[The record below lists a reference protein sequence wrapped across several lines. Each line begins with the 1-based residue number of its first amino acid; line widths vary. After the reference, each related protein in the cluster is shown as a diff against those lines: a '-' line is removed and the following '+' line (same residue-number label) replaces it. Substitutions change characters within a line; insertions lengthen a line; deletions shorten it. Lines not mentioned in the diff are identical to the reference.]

1 MNIGILYA
9 CVAYTCT
16 FVLMMIRNRVIL
28 PSAKDTFQKPFSKL
42 LIFFIIFTII
52 DGTWGIFFSNTVI
65 KSYYGLQIFTYSF
78 HLGAALSAFMWSG
91 YMREYLKIPE
101 KSKKFINIIR
111 LIILFSQLVLL
122 GQNLIN
128 HNAFSITR
136 DCIYEPTP
144 FRDVTFYIQFTYYI
158 FILSYSLFGMI
169 KTKYK
174 HDAERFNFF
183 TTTSFFSAIPFAFGI
198 CQMNFPDAPFYSM
211 GFMITS
217 VAIYGFN
224 VTAEREKY
232 LTELHEKEKNKLGSI
247 VNVLSNDYD
256 AIYYVDLENNK
267 YQNFVKVSS
276 QQSNI
281 ATQTDLTND
290 FFTDTQDRILR
301 IVYKDD
307 IEYVQKKISKENILN
322 ELKKHNS
329 FIFNYRIVINDK
341 PYYNQ
346 MKCVFSDEPG
356 DDKKLIIGI
365 YDINE
370 QMHEQQK
377 IADTINAVGE
387 AFESIYSVDTTNGS
401 FEIFRRSDYLKK
413 NYKHSGETFSQAIE
427 EYVKRD
433 VAPESREIVT
443 KYCDINFLK
452 EALKSKS
459 MLNVS
464 YYDIHTGDKLYY
476 EMHVVKP
483 KNYDSDGKILI
494 GFINRNIIVEQSLN
508 ETLITGLSED
518 YDSVFYGVLSDDFF
532 ELIRS
537 SEDFKKEHPDYSEK
551 MTFSYFYEIC
561 KKYIYKDDI
570 KMFLHQISKENIIE
584 TLNKTPSFYINY
596 RQIINRR
603 VRYYRIKILRTE
615 NWFTKQ
621 EFMLGTSNVD
631 ELIRTQLVQIEEDN
645 RKNNMLRFMA
655 ESYDFICYINTK
667 SGTYVPYTGNG
678 NIHYYEGKD
687 YHKDFEYYVDNFVL
701 DEYKQA
707 LKDAL
712 SKEKV
717 EYYTQNAAEISTSK
731 AILPIKYQAT
741 QNNIVEFFEF
751 EIIPIDDSHIL
762 YTIQNRDTIIR
773 NENEHQRILAD
784 AKDKAEAANRAKST
798 FLFNMSHDIRTP
810 MNAIKGFIELAQKNS
825 GDKSKV
831 TEYLSK
837 VKTANEHLLHLIN
850 DVLDMSRIESG
861 KTVIDES
868 PTNIKDEAQKLID
881 IIGMSA
887 VEKDISFT
895 SEINIEN
902 NSIYSDSLHVNQVLI
917 NILTNAIKY
926 TKPGGKVHFAINQ
939 TGIKENKA
947 SYEFSVI
954 DNGIGMSKDF
964 TSHIYEEFTRAKN
977 TTKSGIEG
985 TGLGMSIVKNLV
997 DMMGGKIKIES
1008 ELGKGT
1014 SVYINF
1020 DFNICEDVK
1029 SNNKNENTEKKILSG
1044 KRILLVED
1052 NEFNREIAH
1061 ELLEEEG
1068 LVIEEADDGTV
1079 AVEMVKDRA
1088 PDYYDFILMDIQM
1101 PYMDGYQA
1109 TRTIR
1114 KFEHADY
1121 SNLPIIAMTANAF
1134 EEDVKNAKKAGMNGS
1149 LSKPIDMKKLVSY
1162 LKQFI

>member
-9 CVAYTCT
+9 CVAYVCMC
-16 FVLMMIRNRVIL
+16 VLFMIRNRVIL

-42 LIFFIIFTII
+42 LVFFIIFTFI
-52 DGTWGIFFSNTVI
+52 DGTWGIFFSNTII
-65 KSYYGLQIFTYSF
+65 KNYYGLQIFTYAF

-91 YMREYLKIPE
+91 YMRDYLKTPE
-101 KSKKFINIIR
+101 KARKFINIIR
-111 LIILFSQLVLL
+111 YLILCAQFILL
-122 GQNLIN
+122 GQNLFN

-144 FRDVTFYIQFTYYI
+144 FRDVTFYIQFAYYI
-158 FILSYSLFGMI
+158 FILSYSLVGMLR
-169 KTKYK
+169 TKYSK
-174 HDAERFNFF
+174 DTERFHIF
-183 TTTSFFSAIPFAFGI
+183 TTTSFFSAMPFVFGI
-198 CQMNFPDAPFYSM
+198 GQMKFPDAPFYSM

-232 LTELHEKEKNKLGSI
+232 LNEIHEKEKNKLGSI

-307 IEYVQKKISKENILN
+307 IEYVQKKISKENILK

-329 FIFNYRIVINDK
+329 FVFNYRIIINDK

-346 MKCVFSDEPG
+346 MKCVLSDEPG
-356 DDKKLIIGI
+356 DTKKLIIGI

-377 IADTINAVGE
+377 MADTINAVGE
-387 AFESIYSVDTTNGS
+387 AFESVYSVDTTNGS

-413 NYKHSGETFSQAIE
+413 NYKHSDESFTQAIA

-433 VAPESREIVT
+433 VAPEYREIVT
-443 KYCDINFLK
+443 KYCDIEFLK
-452 EALKSKS
+452 NELKNKN

-464 YYDIHTGDKLYY
+464 YYDTHTGDNLYY

-483 KNYDSDGKILI
+483 KNYETDGKILI
-494 GFINRNIIVEQSLN
+494 GFINRNIIVEQRLN

-518 YDSVFYGVLSDDFF
+518 YDSVFYGVLSEDFF
-532 ELIRS
+532 ELIRA
-537 SEDFKKEHPDYSEK
+537 SEDFKKDHPEYNDK
-551 MTFSYFYEIC
+551 MTYSDFYDVC
-561 KKYIYKDDI
+561 KKFVHRDDR
-570 KMFLHQISKENIIE
+570 KLCLKQLSKENIIE

-596 RQIINRR
+596 RQIINRK
-603 VRYYRIKILRTE
+603 VKYYRIKIIRTE

-631 ELIRTQLVQIEEDN
+631 ELIRTQIEQNEEDS
-645 RKNNMLRFMA
+645 RKNNMLRIMA

-667 SGTYVPYTGNG
+667 TGTYVPYSGKN
-678 NIHYYEGKD
+678 NFHAYDGKD
-687 YHKDFEYYVDNFVL
+687 YLKDFEIYVDSFVL
-701 DEYKQA
+701 DEYRTT

-717 EYYTQNAAEISTSK
+717 ELYTQNVSEDSETNT
-731 AILPIKYQAT
+731 ILPIKYQSK
-741 QNNIVEFFEF
+741 QNGVTEFFEF
-751 EIIPIDDSHIL
+751 AIIPIDDSHIL

-773 NENEHQRILAD
+773 NEYKHQKALAE

-810 MNAIKGFIELAQKNS
+810 MNAIKGFIELAERNVS
-825 GDKSKV
+825 NKSKV
-831 TEYLSK
+831 MDYLSK
-837 VKTANEHLLHLIN
+837 VKTASEHLLHLIN

-861 KTVIDES
+861 KTYIDES
-868 PTNIKDEAQKLID
+868 PTNIMAESKKILDIVEISAIEKNIKL
-881 IIGMSA
+881 
-887 VEKDISFT
+887 T
-895 SEINIEN
+895 SEFDLKN
-902 NSIYSDSLHVNQVLI
+902 NYVYSDLLHVNQILL

-926 TKPGGKVHFAINQ
+926 TKPDGKVHFSIKQ
-939 TGIKENKA
+939 TDVKENKA
-947 SYEFSVI
+947 SFLITVK
-954 DNGIGMSKDF
+954 DNGIGMNKDF
-964 TSHIYEEFTRAKN
+964 ISHIYEEFSRASN
-977 TTKSGIEG
+977 TTKSGVEG
-985 TGLGMSIVKNLV
+985 TGLGMSIVKKLV
-997 DMMGGKIKIES
+997 DMMGGRIEIES
-1008 ELGKGT
+1008 EIGKGT
-1014 SVYINF
+1014 CVYIYF
-1020 DFNICEDVK
+1020 DFTICDKIQDELHENKTDENIFK
-1029 SNNKNENTEKKILSG
+1029 G

-1061 ELLEEEG
+1061 EILEEEG
-1068 LVIEEADDGTV
+1068 LEIEEAEDGSI
-1079 AVEMVKDRA
+1079 AVEMVKSKA
-1088 PDYYDFILMDIQM
+1088 PDYYNFVLMDIQM

-1114 KFEHADY
+1114 GFTHGDY
-1121 SNLPIIAMTANAF
+1121 SQLPIIAMTANAF
-1134 EEDVKNAKKAGMNGS
+1134 DEDIKNAKLAGMNGS
-1149 LSKPIDMKKLVSY
+1149 LSKPIDVKKLVSY
-1162 LKQFI
+1162 LKRFV